1 MTLDAQIA
9 FRTTDEMKG
18 FIEGV
23 AKKRNQ
29 KVSQLLN
36 EILLEYAE
44 RNKNNGEGGTGSD
57 IQKLLEKLEQHE
69 KMIMQLKEAQ
79 TAYAKK

>member
-36 EILLEYAE
+36 EILVEYVE
-44 RNKNNGEGGTGSD
+44 RNKNNSEGGAGPD
-57 IQKLLEKLEQHE
+57 IQKLMEKLDQHE
-69 KMIMQLKEAQ
+69 KMITQLKEAQ
-79 TAYAKK
+79 MAYTKK